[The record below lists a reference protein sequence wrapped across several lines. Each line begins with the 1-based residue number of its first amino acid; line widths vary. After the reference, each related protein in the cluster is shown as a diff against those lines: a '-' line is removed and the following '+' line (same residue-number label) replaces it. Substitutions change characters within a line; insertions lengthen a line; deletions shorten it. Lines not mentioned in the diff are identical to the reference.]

1 MTGSRVLRGIGVSPG
16 VACAPALVMRW
27 DFPEVPD
34 RAVRPEQ
41 VEDEVRRLRQAV
53 DVVVSDL
60 QDLGR
65 RVLQRAGPEESRIFD
80 AQILMAQDVD
90 FLASVETLI
99 RKNQLSAETAYEFKA
114 LELRNLWSGAARLRE
129 RLADLHAIQLR
140 MLNQLLGRQGPEPWS
155 VPADEQVIVVAHELS
170 PGLTV
175 QLDREHVVGLVS
187 EEGTRTAHAAILAH
201 SLGIP
206 AVMGVAGA
214 LARIP
219 GGTMLLLDG
228 QSGTITLEPNRGELE
243 EAKTQVSRRY
253 RLELQLEAVLDAPA
267 VTPSGRPIKLMGNV
281 DLPEEIEPAV
291 RMGAQGVGL
300 LRTEFLL
307 TGRATLPTENEQAD
321 YFRRIASAFPGQP
334 VIIRSFDLGG
344 DKFPVAFKAP
354 PEANPFLGWRSIRV
368 CLDEPEVFRPQVRA
382 ILRAAVDRDVQL
394 MLPLVTLVEEVEQ
407 CRAMML
413 EEAESLRRS
422 GVRAAAS
429 VPIGVMIETPAAVV
443 IGDRLAEVSEFFS
456 VGTNDLTQY
465 TLAVDRG
472 NARLADRFTPH
483 HPSIV
488 RQLHQVLAIGRAADI
503 PVSVC
508 GEMASEALS
517 AVLLIGL
524 GYERL
529 SVSPPALPLVKWVV
543 RTVPEPAARQA
554 AESALSARSAEEVSE
569 VLRAVVG
576 EYIDVR
582 LLDPHSALPGRGRVA
597 TLPPGTAAL

>member
-1 MTGSRVLRGIGVSPG
+1 MSRVIRGIGVSPG
-16 VACAPALVMRW
+16 VACAPALVVRW

-34 RAVRPEQ
+34 RAVRPDQ
-41 VEDEVRRLRQAV
+41 VEDEVHRLRTAV
-53 DVVVSDL
+53 EHVVADL
-60 QDLGR
+60 HVLGG
-65 RVLQRAGPEESRIFD
+65 RVLERAGPEESRIFD

-99 RKNQLSAETAYEFKA
+99 RKNQLSAETAFEFKA

-140 MLNQLLGRQGPEPWS
+140 MLNQLMGRSGPEPWS
-155 VPADEQVIVVAHELS
+155 VPVDEHVIVVTHELS

-175 QLDREHVVGLVS
+175 QLDREHVVGVVS

-206 AVMGVAGA
+206 AVMGAVGA
-214 LARIP
+214 VTQIP
-219 GGTMLLLDG
+219 AGTMLLLDG
-228 QSGTITLEPNRGELE
+228 QSGTITLEPNRSELE
-243 EAKTQVSRRY
+243 EARVQVSRRH
-253 RLELQLEAVLDAPA
+253 RLEMQLEAVVDQPA
-267 VTPSGRPIKLMGNV
+267 VTPSGRPIRLMGNV

-307 TGRATLPTENEQAD
+307 TGRATLPTENEQTD
-321 YFRRIASAFPGQP
+321 YFRRIAAAFPGNP
-334 VIIRSFDLGG
+334 VVIRSFDLGG
-344 DKFPVAFKAP
+344 DKFPVAFKAAQ
-354 PEANPFLGWRSIRV
+354 EANPFLGWRSIRV
-368 CLDEPEVFRPQVRA
+368 CLDEPEVFRPQIRA
-382 ILRAAVDRDVQL
+382 ILRAAVDRDIHL

-407 CRAMML
+407 TREIML
-413 EEAESLRRS
+413 EEAAALSRE

-429 VPIGVMIETPAAVV
+429 VPVGVMIETPAAVL
-443 IGDRLAEVSEFFS
+443 IGDRLAEVSDFFS

-465 TLAVDRG
+465 TMAVDRG
-472 NARLADRFTPH
+472 NARLANRFTPH

-488 RQLHQVLAIGRAADI
+488 RQLRNVLEIGRAANI

-524 GYERL
+524 GYDRL

-543 RTVPEPAARQA
+543 RTVPDSAARQA

-569 VLRAVVG
+569 ALRSVVG

-582 LLDPHSALPGRGRVA
+582 LLDPQSALPGRGRVA
-597 TLPPGTAAL
+597 SLPPGTAAS